1 MEGYGMGFYERRVL
15 PHIINC
21 ACGSKPIMR
30 QREKVVPFARGEVL
44 EIGIGTGL
52 NLPYYD
58 SAKVT
63 RLIGLDPS
71 EKSWE
76 LAGERAAALPFDVE
90 FLGLPGEAIPLADN
104 SVDTVVVT
112 FALCT
117 IPDPVAALRGMARVL
132 RPDGELL
139 FCEHGRAPDAGVQRW
154 QDRINGFW
162 ASVAG
167 GCNINRDIPA
177 LLAAGGFQV
186 GDLQTLYLPGTPRIA
201 GYNYWGRARRAVS
214 A

>member
-1 MEGYGMGFYERRVL
+1 MGFYERRIL
-15 PHIINC
+15 PHVINC

-30 QREKVVPFARGEVL
+30 QREKVVPLARGEVL

-58 SAKVT
+58 PAKVT

-76 LAGERAAALPFDVE
+76 LAGKRAAALPFTVE
-90 FLGLPGEAIPLADN
+90 FVGLPGEAIPLADE

-132 RPDGELL
+132 RPGGELL
-139 FCEHGRAPDAGVQRW
+139 FSEHGLAPDAGVQRW
-154 QDRINGFW
+154 QNRVNGFW
-162 ASVAG
+162 AAVAG
-167 GCNINRDIPA
+167 GCNLNRDIPA
-177 LLAAGGFQV
+177 LLAAGGFEV
-186 GDLQTLYLPGTPRIA
+186 SELQTQYLPGTPRIA
-201 GYNYWGRARRAVS
+201 GYNFWGRAHRAAS